1 LFKKIIAV
9 SLAGI
14 LISMALGSQSIYA
27 GTKEAKDTQLEKI
40 RAGIYKLGVGKEAR
54 IEVKLRDK
62 TALKGYISQVSEDSF
77 TVTDLETEASSVVTY
92 PNVTQV
98 KGHNL
103 TTRTKVIIGVAIAVG
118 VGIFLYLIRGAFCD
132 GQC

>member
-9 SLAGI
+9 GLAGI
-14 LISMALGSQSIYA
+14 LISMALGTQSIYA

-40 RAGIYKLGVGKEAR
+40 RAGIYKLGVGKDAR

-118 VGIFLYLIRGAFCD
+118 VGIFLYMIRGAFCD